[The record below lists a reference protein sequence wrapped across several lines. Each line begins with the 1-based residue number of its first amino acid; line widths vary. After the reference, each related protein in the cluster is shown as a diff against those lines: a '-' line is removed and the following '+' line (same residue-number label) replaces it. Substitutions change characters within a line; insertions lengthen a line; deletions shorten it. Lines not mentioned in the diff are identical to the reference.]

1 LTGGG
6 RNGTNK
12 DMGDEDIIVT
22 PPCWRVVHVKPR
34 CEKKLATYCGVN
46 SVTCDLPLREETKV
60 YQRRRVTV
68 TKPVFP
74 GYCFLKYGEAQKIVV
89 LKSNLL
95 VRVLEVVDQN
105 QLVRELEQVRQALA
119 VDPTLD
125 ACAAFQAGKRVSIR
139 SGPFCGLEGVVQM
152 VRGKARV
159 VLNVEMIGRALAVE
173 VDMEMLEPAE

>member
-1 LTGGG
+1 
-6 RNGTNK
+6 
-12 DMGDEDIIVT
+12 MGDEEIKGMT
-22 PPCWRVVHVKPR
+22 ATLWHVVHVKPR
-34 CEKKLATYCGVN
+34 CEKKLAGYCAANAV
-46 SVTCDLPLREETKV
+46 VYDLPLREETKI

-74 GYCFLKYGEAQKIVV
+74 GYCFLNYSEVQRVIV

-95 VRVLEVVDQN
+95 VRVLHVVDQEK
-105 QLVRELEQVRQALA
+105 LVRELAQIRQALT

-139 SGPFCGLEGVVQM
+139 RGPFCGLEGVVQM

-159 VLNVEMIGRALAVE
+159 ILNVEMIGRALAVE
-173 VDMEMLEPAE
+173 VDMNLLEPAE